1 MFLSFSSVIS
11 CKTLFI
17 QELVPRTAFNVN
29 ISSENSGGGVF
40 PIIFWGVVP
49 PGNLNPEPIS
59 DQKMLFSTPVVRPG
73 FLNPS
78 PFSGL
83 VKVEIKLSFL
93 D

>member
-1 MFLSFSSVIS
+1 MSTSIS
-11 CKTLFI
+11 
-17 QELVPRTAFNVN
+17 RDR
-29 ISSENSGGGVF
+29 GVF
-40 PIIFWGVVP
+40 PRICGGGGGGVP
-49 PGNLNPEPIS
+49 PGNLNPDPIS

>member
-1 MFLSFSSVIS
+1 MSTSIS
-11 CKTLFI
+11 
-17 QELVPRTAFNVN
+17 RDR
-29 ISSENSGGGVF
+29 GVF
-40 PIIFWGVVP
+40 PRICGGGGGVP
-49 PGNLNPEPIS
+49 PGNLNPDPIS

>member
-1 MFLSFSSVIS
+1 MSTS
-11 CKTLFI
+11 
-17 QELVPRTAFNVN
+17 
-29 ISSENSGGGVF
+29 ISSENRGRGVF
-40 PIIFWGVVP
+40 PRIFFLGGGGVP
-49 PGNLNPEPIS
+49 PGNLNPDPIS
-59 DQKMLFSTPVVRPG
+59 DQKMLFSTPVVRLG

>member
-1 MFLSFSSVIS
+1 MSTS
-11 CKTLFI
+11 
-17 QELVPRTAFNVN
+17 
-29 ISSENSGGGVF
+29 ISSENRGRGVF
-40 PIIFWGVVP
+40 PRIFFFFWGGGGVP
-49 PGNLNPEPIS
+49 PGNLNPDPIS
-59 DQKMLFSTPVVRPG
+59 DQKMLFSTPVVRLG